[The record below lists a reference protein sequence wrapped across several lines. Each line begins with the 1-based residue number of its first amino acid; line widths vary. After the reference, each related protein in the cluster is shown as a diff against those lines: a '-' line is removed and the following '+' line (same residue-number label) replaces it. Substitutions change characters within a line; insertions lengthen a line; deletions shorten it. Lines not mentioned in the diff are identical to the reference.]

1 MVEPG
6 RYKRTS
12 RGGLQIGR
20 PFAGGPDPA
29 PIARLLECASPATVV
44 TDLAGV
50 RWSKLAIN
58 CATSTIGAAGGLPL
72 GALLRR
78 RYIRRIALE
87 VFAEV
92 AEVAR
97 RAGVRPAPVGGTMDI
112 EKIAITDG
120 ERRQR
125 IGSPSLAWKH
135 SLLFA
140 VGMKYRRMR
149 SSMLYAIER
158 GRAPEIDFLNGELC
172 ARGRALGV
180 QTPVNQAL
188 VDTVQSIVAGRAQ
201 PSLENLRAIHERLSA
216 PS

>member
-1 MVEPG
+1 
-6 RYKRTS
+6 
-12 RGGLQIGR
+12 
-20 PFAGGPDPA
+20 
-29 PIARLLECASPATVV
+29 
-44 TDLAGV
+44 
-50 RWSKLAIN
+50 
-58 CATSTIGAAGGLPL
+58 
-72 GALLRR
+72 
-78 RYIRRIALE
+78 
-87 VFAEV
+87 
-92 AEVAR
+92 
-97 RAGVRPAPVGGTMDI
+97 MDI